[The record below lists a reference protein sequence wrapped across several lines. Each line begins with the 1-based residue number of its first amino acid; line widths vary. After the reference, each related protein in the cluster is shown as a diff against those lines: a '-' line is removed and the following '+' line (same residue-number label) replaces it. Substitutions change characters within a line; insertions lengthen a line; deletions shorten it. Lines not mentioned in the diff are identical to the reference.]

1 MKFIGINGGTFDP
14 VHYGHLRPALEVMQR
29 LGLEQV
35 RFVPCF
41 RPVHKNTPN
50 VSAVQRSDMI
60 KLAIK
65 SQPNFILDTIEMDKG
80 GPSYTADTLELLKQ
94 QYKGFSLVL
103 MMGTDAFAK
112 FHTWYKWQQI
122 LQLANIVVMHRPGEP
137 VPESGESGEIYKNNH
152 VTAFTAEAGQIM
164 EMDVTQLD
172 ISSTLVR
179 NHMLAGQSA
188 EYLLPSSVMKYIKEH
203 GLYKPTNQIRK

>member
-41 RPVHKNTPN
+41 RPVHKNTPD

-65 SQPNFILDTIEMDKG
+65 TQPNFVLDTIEMDKG
-80 GPSYTADTLELLKQ
+80 GPSYSADTLAILKKQ
-94 QYKGFSLVL
+94 FKDASLVL

-112 FHTWYKWQQI
+112 FHTWYKWQKI
-122 LQLANIVVMHRPGEP
+122 LQLANIVIMHRPGDP
-137 VPESGESGEIYKNNH
+137 VPQSGESGKIYNQHH
-152 VTAFTAEAGQIM
+152 VVSFTKEAGQIM

-188 EYLLPSSVMKYIKEH
+188 EYLLPPCVMKYIKEH
-203 GLYKPTNQIRK
+203 GLYKPTN

>member
-137 VPESGESGEIYKNNH
+137 VPESGESGEIYKNNY

-188 EYLLPSSVMKYIKEH
+188 EYLLPSGVMKYIKEH
-203 GLYKPTNQIRK
+203 GLYKPTSQT